1 VEKKKYPDLEKGM
14 FHGLHKAV
22 QERTGISL
30 PVIHQAL
37 TEQDDR
43 SKKKLQAIRVA
54 LEIIRERGL
63 LAEDE
68 YCEPNLNNPAVSEP
82 VAEYAMLDLQKAYTY
97 WDYLKWTFLDRVE
110 LIRGKVVKMSPAPSS
125 IHQLVVRVV
134 NRYFDQ
140 FFIDKPC
147 GLFYSPFD
155 VRLPV
160 PGARKDS
167 TVVQPDL
174 TVICDVSKI
183 DERGCFGVPDIM
195 VEILSPGNSR
205 HDMNVKFNL
214 YEASGVQEYWIIQP
228 QERSI
233 LIYLL
238 ENGRYIGLPPF
249 TEGTVAC
256 GRLFSGLILPV
267 DEVFGYLPKEHI

>member
-1 VEKKKYPDLEKGM
+1 MGKKKYPELEAGM

-43 SKKKLQAIRVA
+43 SAKKLLAIRTA
-54 LEIIRERGL
+54 LDIIRERSM
-63 LAEDE
+63 
-68 YCEPNLNNPAVSEP
+68 LNDADYEESKSDLQIVHEP
-82 VAEYAMLDLQKAYTY
+82 VSDYAMLDLDRLYTY
-97 WDYLKWTFLDRVE
+97 WDYLKWSFLDRVE
-110 LIRGKVVKMSPAPSS
+110 LIKGKVVKMCPAPSRN
-125 IHQLVVRVV
+125 HQLVVRVI

-140 FFIDKPC
+140 YFLNRPC
-147 GLFYSPFD
+147 GLFYAPFD

-160 PGARKDS
+160 PGSEKDS

-174 TVICDVSKI
+174 TVICDLAKV
-183 DERGCFGVPDIM
+183 DERGCFGVPDIL

-205 HDMNVKFNL
+205 HDMNVKFKL
-214 YEASGVQEYWIIQP
+214 YEAAGVKEYWIIQP

-233 LIYLL
+233 LIYVL
-238 ENGRYIGLPPF
+238 ENNKYTGLPPF
-249 TEGTVAC
+249 TEGTEAAGC
-256 GRLFSGLILPV
+256 LFPGLTMPV
-267 DEVFGYLPKEHI
+267 DAVFEYLPNE

>member
-1 VEKKKYPDLEKGM
+1 MGKMKYPELEAGM

-30 PVIHQAL
+30 PVIHAAL

-43 SKKKLQAIRVA
+43 SEKKLQAIRVA
-54 LEIIRERGL
+54 LEIIRERGMV
-63 LAEDE
+63 AEDE
-68 YCEPNLNNPAVSEP
+68 YCEPNLNNPTMGEP

-125 IHQLVVRVV
+125 THQLVVRMI
-134 NRYFDQ
+134 NRFFDQ
-140 FFIDKPC
+140 YFMKKPY
-147 GLFYSPFD
+147 GLFYAPFD

-160 PGARKDS
+160 PGSKKDS
-167 TVVQPDL
+167 NVVQPDL
-174 TVICDVSKI
+174 TVICDLGQV
-183 DERGCFGVPDIM
+183 DERGCFGVPDLL

-205 HDMNVKFNL
+205 HDMSVKFKL
-214 YEASGVQEYWIIQP
+214 YESAGVQEYWMVQP

-233 LIYLL
+233 LIYIL
-238 ENGRYIGLPPF
+238 ENNKYVGLSPF
-249 TEGTVAC
+249 TEGMVAS
-256 GRLFSGLILPV
+256 GRLFSDMKVPV
-267 DEVFGYLPKEHI
+267 DEVFAYLPKS